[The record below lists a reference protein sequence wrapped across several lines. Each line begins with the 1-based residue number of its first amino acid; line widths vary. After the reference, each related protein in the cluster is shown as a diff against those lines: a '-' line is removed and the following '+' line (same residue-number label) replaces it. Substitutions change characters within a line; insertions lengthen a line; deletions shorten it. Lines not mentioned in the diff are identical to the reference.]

1 VISLRRLIL
10 QNLWLKL
17 FSVAMATVIWL
28 AIHYS
33 IHDELNINQSLRSEY
48 IRVPISIKTTLGDK
62 RVFRITPD
70 EVVVTAVGKDDALLR
85 ATRKDIRVSLDLTD
99 FHGSQSTTRELKA
112 EAPPDIK
119 VVSIAPPSVE
129 VQQVAP

>member
-1 VISLRRLIL
+1 MTLRGIIL
-10 QNLWLKL
+10 HNFWLKL
-17 FSVAMATVIWL
+17 FSIAMATVIWL

-33 IHDELNINQSLRSEY
+33 IHDELNQSLRSEY
-48 IRVPISIKTTLGDK
+48 IRVPISVKTAVGDK

-85 ATRKDIRVSLDLTD
+85 ATRKDIRVNLDLTD
-99 FHGSQSTTRELKA
+99 FNATQSTTKELKA

-129 VQQVAP
+129 VQQVSP